1 MDTFTRLIDAATTAM
16 CPFVP
21 RVRTALAILLA
32 ALAILLAALAI
43 LLVAWVAVRVVRAA
57 ALGDGA
63 RAPIDERLHSPGPA
77 ATLAGVTRELV
88 WLLALPALLGTLT
101 RAPRRCTAAHAPAWR
116 CP

>member
-21 RVRTALAILLA
+21 RVRT

-101 RAPRRCTAAHAPAWR
+101 RAPRRCTAAHAPGWR

>member
-21 RVRTALAILLA
+21 RVRTALAILLV
-32 ALAILLAALAI
+32 ALAILLA
-43 LLVAWVAVRVVRAA
+43 AWVAVRVVRAA

-101 RAPRRCTAAHAPAWR
+101 RAPRRCTAAHAPGWR

>member
-1 MDTFTRLIDAATTAM
+1 MDTFTRLIYAATTAM

-21 RVRTALAILLA
+21 RVRT

-63 RAPIDERLHSPGPA
+63 RARIDERLHSPGLA
-77 ATLAGVTRELV
+77 ATLAGVTGALV